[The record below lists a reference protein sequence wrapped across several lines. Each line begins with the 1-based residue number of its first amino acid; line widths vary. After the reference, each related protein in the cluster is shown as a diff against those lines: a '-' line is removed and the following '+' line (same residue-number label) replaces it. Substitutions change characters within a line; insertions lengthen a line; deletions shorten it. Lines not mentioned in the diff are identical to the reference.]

1 MATKTGTVSQ
11 NKSKYK
17 FYISYSTSFSTSTMK
32 WTVTAKVYLQVS
44 YYAYEGRTTHKLSI
58 GGTVKSS
65 KSNYT
70 KACYSNSGTKSFLIA
85 SGTQTYAASASSR
98 SVTISA
104 SMSAS
109 AAGYG
114 PGTCSASVT
123 VTLGA
128 KLSSAGKWGIATSTI
143 NSLTYSVTGLSTS
156 LGYTRKVYFD
166 VGPYGGSYTKTQS
179 KSVGASTS
187 SVSFTTTGLM
197 PGTRYQIRAR
207 VYAPNNALMLTL
219 TGNIYTKSE
228 TMTLSASSVTA
239 EEAKLSFKLATKNIG
254 YERKVYWY
262 KRLKGAS
269 SWTSVSG
276 TTTVANGSNTGS
288 NTFKN
293 LVDDSDVN
301 DNSNTDVSVDGN
313 VLVVYFSA
321 QGHTEEVAGK
331 IAQNLGGD
339 VFSIEPSNPY
349 TSDDLDWTD
358 SNSRISREHEDESL
372 RDMELEVSTPDN
384 WESYDTV
391 LIGYPI
397 WWGIAAWPTNAFVQ
411 ANDFTGKTVI
421 PFCTSSSSGLGESGS
436 LLEEAANGGTWQDGY
451 RFSSNPS
458 DDEIREWTDSLSL

>member
-1 MATKTGTVSQ
+1 MDK
-11 NKSKYK
+11 K
-17 FYISYSTSFSTSTMK
+17 IL
-32 WTVTAKVYLQVS
+32 YLIIAIV
-44 YYAYEGRTTHKLSI
+44 AVVVVCL
-58 GGTVKSS
+58 GGYFFLGDNNSS
-65 KSNYT
+65 LDNTDNNSN
-70 KACYSNSGTKSFLIA
+70 N
-85 SGTQTYAASASSR
+85 Q
-98 SVTISA
+98 
-104 SMSAS
+104 
-109 AAGYG
+109 
-114 PGTCSASVT
+114 
-123 VTLGA
+123 
-128 KLSSAGKWGIATSTI
+128 
-143 NSLTYSVTGLSTS
+143 
-156 LGYTRKVYFD
+156 D
-166 VGPYGGSYTKTQS
+166 
-179 KSVGASTS
+179 
-187 SVSFTTTGLM
+187 
-197 PGTRYQIRAR
+197 
-207 VYAPNNALMLTL
+207 
-219 TGNIYTKSE
+219 
-228 TMTLSASSVTA
+228 
-239 EEAKLSFKLATKNIG
+239 
-254 YERKVYWY
+254 
-262 KRLKGAS
+262 
-269 SWTSVSG
+269 
-276 TTTVANGSNTGS
+276 
-288 NTFKN
+288 N

-349 TSDDLDWTD
+349 TSDDLDWTN
-358 SNSRISREHEDESL
+358 SNSRVSREHEDESL